1 MNVNAKT
8 VKLSPGISTNPVTD
22 GVCLEQLV
30 SLLTGEAMIDVGGG
44 QMVLND
50 QPKCVCPIIAG
61 LGIVVNDNATDADR
75 ATLYEFA
82 VRQIGT
88 ATDGKTAERA
98 LALADFVYREC
109 LPFVLGKV
117 VPAFTSTQWRNELF
131 RIRDDE
137 SLGKARQMV
146 RSLRKFGSS
155 PVVGAVGSVLATVEI
170 LLLTEARGVHQPEVA
185 ALFRVRAREVVSE
198 FDALFDWMIEL
209 PNADTATDKLDWPSR
224 EPVWDMTRDFLDRI
238 TPAGVTV
245 PDIVG
250 LDWSSCDG
258 IPGLDHVRELLGA

>member
-1 MNVNAKT
+1 
-8 VKLSPGISTNPVTD
+8 
-22 GVCLEQLV
+22 
-30 SLLTGEAMIDVGGG
+30 
-44 QMVLND
+44 MVLND

-61 LGIVVNDNATDADR
+61 LGIVVNDNASDADR

-88 ATDGKTAERA
+88 ANDGKTAERA

-137 SLGKARQMV
+137 SLGKARQTV
-146 RSLRKFGSS
+146 RSLRTFHSS
-155 PVVGAVGSVLATVEI
+155 PAVGAVGSVLATVEI

-198 FDALFDWMIEL
+198 FDSLFDWMIEL
-209 PNADTATDKLDWPSR
+209 PNDDTAVTDALDWPSR

-238 TPAGVTV
+238 TPAVVTV
-245 PDIVG
+245 EDLAG
-250 LDWSSCDG
+250 LAWGGCDG
-258 IPGLDHVRELLGA
+258 IPGLDYVRELIGA